1 MINLKDYFNKS
12 VFVKGLD
19 HPFSTNIA
27 PSIDLSS
34 LSEDEMNNIKYGM
47 YKFNDFIYEGTDY
60 SLSIRGY
67 LKSFEKNN
75 GRKIYDD
82 INFDSYVSIEDED
95 LVMVCTDVSI
105 ERSVEGEIHDKVSV
119 RDVLYPIGYL
129 DTSYVFSINEYYV
142 MIDNGR
148 KVLHY
153 SDLSDSVEVFE
164 LNEEY
169 NITSG
174 FKIGIVNVY
183 NKQELNSDEPLFEE
197 IRSVINSK
205 KDVLQLI
212 KR

>member
-12 VFVKGLD
+12 VFVKGLE

-34 LSEDEMNNIKYGM
+34 LSEEEINNIKYGM

-60 SLSIRGY
+60 SLSIRGC

-142 MIDNGR
+142 MIDSGK

-164 LNEEY
+164 LNEKY

-183 NKQELNSDEPLFEE
+183 KNEELNSDEPLFEE

>member
-60 SLSIRGY
+60 SLSISGY

>member
-1 MINLKDYFNKS
+1 
-12 VFVKGLD
+12 
-19 HPFSTNIA
+19 
-27 PSIDLSS
+27 
-34 LSEDEMNNIKYGM
+34 
-47 YKFNDFIYEGTDY
+47 
-60 SLSIRGY
+60 
-67 LKSFEKNN
+67 
-75 GRKIYDD
+75 
-82 INFDSYVSIEDED
+82 
-95 LVMVCTDVSI
+95 MVCTDVSI

-197 IRSVINSK
+197 IRNVINSK